1 MALFGSLV
9 MVPLGWG
16 WWKGYFSLEAE
27 MLKLKGPIKADKQIG
42 KWRVKITWG
51 TRLRPRSSF
60 SWISD

>member
-42 KWRVKITWG
+42 KWRVKSHG
-51 TRLRPRSSF
+51 VP
-60 SWISD
+60 D